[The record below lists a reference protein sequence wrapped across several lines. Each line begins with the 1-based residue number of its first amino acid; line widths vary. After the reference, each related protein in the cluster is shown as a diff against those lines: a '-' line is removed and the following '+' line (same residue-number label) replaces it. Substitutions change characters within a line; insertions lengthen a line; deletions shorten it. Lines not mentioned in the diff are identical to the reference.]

1 MEAQAQPL
9 DLLCTTGCLARLPSQ
24 LPQARRNCKYKKKI
38 DYRVIKHRLRQKKIA
53 IETLSALTTTNLFYL
68 ML

>member
-24 LPQARRNCKYKKKI
+24 LPQARRNRKYKKI
-38 DYRVIKHRLRQKKIA
+38 DYRVIKHRV
-53 IETLSALTTTNLFYL
+53 
-68 ML
+68 